1 VEFGVL
7 GPLQVSR
14 DGSSVPLGGGRQRMV
29 LAALLTHLDEPVS
42 ADRLIDDVWGEEP
55 PPTARKSLQVYISR
69 LRRLLGEGAIE
80 AVGSGYVLRIEP
92 EQLDATRFER
102 LAAEGRRLLPGDPAG
117 AAAIL
122 RQALALWHGMPW
134 GDLADEPALR
144 ADVERLRELRMAALE
159 DRLEA
164 DLMVGSRA
172 VVGELKALAA
182 SHPLRE
188 RLGGLLMLALY
199 REGRQAE
206 ALRAYQD
213 FRRRLGSELGIEPS
227 SELQQLE
234 DRILA
239 QDPALLALTSSSEVL
254 ARSEARNPYKG
265 LRPFGEA
272 DAGDFFGRES
282 LTTELVARL
291 ADERFLAVLGP
302 SGSGKSS
309 VVRAGLIPALR
320 SGTSGSGGWLI
331 ATMQPGSHPFE
342 ELEAALV
349 RAAPEAPVSLI
360 EEMRG
365 DDLDLLRAVLR
376 IRPDEDH
383 RVLLV
388 IDQFEELFLLVAGE
402 DRRSRF
408 IRNLMEAVEDP
419 HSGLAVVLTMR
430 ADFFDRP
437 LQYPALG
444 ARLVQGQVAVLPI
457 TASELGEAAVQPAA
471 RVGVQ
476 IEPDLTAELVSD
488 VAREPGALPLFQFVL
503 TELFE
508 HRAYDILSLAEYRE
522 LGGLRGALSRRSE
535 QLFEGLEAEQR
546 EVARHVL
553 LRLVST
559 GGGRGDTR
567 RRIRRVELDGLDLDR
582 TALDEVLRRF
592 GLARLLTF
600 DRDAV
605 TGEPTVEFAHEALL
619 QEWPRLRGWIDEVR
633 RDLDL
638 HRSLTSAAAEWIAAA
653 RHPDYLLAGRRLAL
667 FDGWT
672 RSAPIPLTEV
682 EVEYLS
688 AGRDRR
694 ERDLNADTERRERER
709 SLERRAVRRLRSLA
723 AVLALATILGAVLTG
738 FALEAGSEA
747 SRQAEEA
754 RRARDQQLLA
764 AQTIRVKEL
773 TSASVAVRTVDPQLS
788 LLLGLH
794 AVNVSDAIQRPVAAE
809 TIGALH
815 WALQA
820 QRVPYP
826 LADGPTAVLA
836 GPDGRRG
843 VFLMDLP
850 ELLALAR
857 ESLSRELTPAE
868 CASYFEPGVC
878 PRLPAAFSAGLDAQ
892 PIAPLPADSGRP
904 LAGTR
909 VNVMGPFEAG
919 EAVALRADLARF
931 TERTGIAVEYDM
943 YDTEDRLRSRLE
955 AGNPPD
961 LALIPQ
967 PGLVAWLAG
976 QGAIIDLGSYVDLET
991 LRYDQ
996 SPHVVSLG
1004 TVADDGTWPSD
1015 RGGFYGGLVRLNVK
1029 SLIWYPVP
1037 EFDEA
1042 GYEVPTTWEELVT
1055 LTERIVEDGRVPW
1068 CHGEGAGLA
1077 SGWPGTDWIEDL
1089 VLHAHGASVYDRW
1102 VTHQIPFDD
1111 PAIRSAWE
1119 RLDAV
1124 VLADGH
1130 VFGGRDTAATLPFWV
1145 AQHPMFDDPPGCWLY
1160 HQASFGLDFLPFGV
1174 DAERDTAF
1182 FRFPAIDPQHSSA
1195 VVGGGDFVVAFNDR
1209 PEVREVLRYLLS
1221 PDFGVEMARVS
1232 PGSIFA
1238 NRRFPVDAYQI
1249 CEEPDS
1255 ATRSCRPND
1264 LTRHLAQIANDAL
1277 EEDTFRFD
1285 GSDLMPVPVS
1295 VEFWMAMVEYVGGGP
1310 DNLDE
1315 LLARLES
1322 AWVAL
1327 EQGAP

>member
-1 VEFGVL
+1 
-7 GPLQVSR
+7 
-14 DGSSVPLGGGRQRMV
+14 VPLGGHRQRMV
-29 LAALLTHLDEPVS
+29 LAVLLIHVGEPVS
-42 ADRLIDDVWGEEP
+42 ADRLIDDVWGDEP

-80 AVGSGYVLRIEP
+80 AVGSGYVLRIDP

-102 LAAEGRRLLPGDPAG
+102 LAAEGRRLLPADPAG

-144 ADVERLRELRMAALE
+144 ADVERLRELRMAAIE

-164 DLMVGSRA
+164 DLMVGSGA

-188 RLGGLLMLALY
+188 RLRGLLMLALY

-206 ALRAYQD
+206 ALRVYQE
-213 FRRRLGSELGIEPS
+213 FRRALASELGIEPS
-227 SELQQLE
+227 PELQQLE

-239 QDPALLALTSSSEVL
+239 QDPDLLAPTSSSEVL

-265 LRPFGEA
+265 LRPFGES
-272 DAGDFFGRES
+272 DAGDFFGRER
-282 LTTELVARL
+282 LITELVARL
-291 ADERFLAVLGP
+291 ADERFLAVVGP

-320 SGTSGSGGWLI
+320 SGTPSGSGGWLI

-349 RAAPEAPVSLI
+349 RAAPETPVSLI

-365 DDLDLLRAVLR
+365 DDLDLLRVVLR

-383 RVLLV
+383 RILLV
-388 IDQFEELFLLVAGE
+388 VDHFEELFLLVAEE

-430 ADFFDRP
+430 ADLFDRP
-437 LQYPALG
+437 LEYPALG
-444 ARLVQGQVAVLPI
+444 SRFVQGQVAVLPI
-457 TASELGEAAVQPAA
+457 TAPELGEAAVQPAT
-471 RVGVQ
+471 RVGVH
-476 IEPDLTAELVSD
+476 IEPELTAELVSD
-488 VAREPGALPLFQFVL
+488 VAREPGGLPLFQFVL

-508 HRAYDILSLAEYRE
+508 HRTYDTLTLAEYRE

-535 QLFEGLEAEQR
+535 QLFEGFDPGQR
-546 EVARHVL
+546 EVTRHVL
-553 LRLVST
+553 LRLVNP

-567 RRIRRVELDGLDLDR
+567 RRIRRVELEGLDLDR
-582 TALDEVLRRF
+582 TALDEVLRQF
-592 GLARLLTF
+592 GDARLLTF

-605 TGEPTVEFAHEALL
+605 TGEPTVELAHEALL
-619 QEWPRLRGWIDEVR
+619 GEWPRLRGWIDEVR

-638 HRSLTSAAAEWIAAA
+638 HRSLTSAAAEWVAAA
-653 RHPDYLLAGRRLAL
+653 RHPDYLLTGRRLAL

-672 RSAPIPLTEV
+672 RSAPIPLTDV
-682 EVEYLS
+682 EVEYVS

-694 ERDLNADTERRERER
+694 ERDLNADADRRERER
-709 SLERRAVRRLRSLA
+709 RLERRAVRRLRSLA
-723 AVLALATILGAVLTG
+723 AVLALAATTGAVLTG

-747 SRQAEEA
+747 SRQADEA
-754 RRARDQQLLA
+754 RRARDQQVVA
-764 AQTIRVKEL
+764 TQTIRVKEL

-788 LLLGLH
+788 LLLALH
-794 AVNVSDAIQRPVAAE
+794 AVNVSDAIQRPVATE

-843 VFLMDLP
+843 VFLIDLP
-850 ELLALAR
+850 GLLALAR

-892 PIAPLPADSGRP
+892 PIASLPTDSGRP

-909 VNVMGPFEAG
+909 VSVMGPFEAG
-919 EAVALRADLARF
+919 EAAALRADLARF

-943 YDTEDRLRSRLE
+943 YDTEDRLGSRLE
-955 AGNPPD
+955 AGDPPD

-976 QGAIIDLGSYVDLET
+976 QGAIIDLGSYVDLEA
-991 LRYDQ
+991 LRNDQ

-1015 RGGFYGGLVRLNVK
+1015 RGGFYGGLVRLNLK

-1055 LTERIVEDGRVPW
+1055 LTERIVADGRVPW
-1068 CHGEGAGLA
+1068 CHGEGSGLA

-1111 PAIRSAWE
+1111 PAIKDAFE
-1119 RLDAV
+1119 RLDTA
-1124 VLADGH
+1124 VLADGR
-1130 VFGGRDTAATLPFWV
+1130 VFGGRGTAATLLFWV

-1160 HQASFGLDFLPFGV
+1160 HQANFARDLLPFGV
-1174 DAERDTAF
+1174 DAEQDTAF
-1182 FRFPAIDPQHSSA
+1182 FRFPAIDPEHSSA

-1209 PEVREVLRYLLS
+1209 PEVREVVRYLLS
-1221 PDFGVEMARVS
+1221 PDFGVEMAKLS

-1238 NRRFPVDAYQI
+1238 NRRFPIDAYQI
-1249 CEEPDS
+1249 CDELDS
-1255 ATRSCRPND
+1255 ASRSCRPND
-1264 LTRHLAQIANDAL
+1264 LTRRLAQIAIDAL

-1285 GSDLMPVPVS
+1285 GSDLMPSPVS
-1295 VEFWMAMVEYVGGGP
+1295 VEFWMAMVEYVGNGP

-1315 LLARLES
+1315 LLAGLES
-1322 AWVAL
+1322 AWA
-1327 EQGAP
+1327 EADQGEP